1 MISFDGGYILDL
13 PANHKESNVNALN
26 NLKLVAAKRP
36 SAQPQIVLRRN
47 RLIAKMWEQVELF
60 KAQQA
65 GTTFA
70 PTKFRSVKD
79 PETGERRN
87 VEVQKLVRAW
97 WWTAENGKVCLHV
110 RYGTKT
116 LELAKG
122 KTAIEIGTV
131 DDLIQTFETLK
142 AAVAAGELDTQIE
155 AISGQMRSGFV
166 GKK

>member
-13 PANHKESNVNALN
+13 PVNHKESNMNTLN
-26 NLKLVAAKRP
+26 SLKLVATKRP

-47 RLIAKMWEQVELF
+47 RLIAKIWEQVELF

-79 PETGERRN
+79 AETGERRN
-87 VEVQKLVRAW
+87 VEVQKRVRAW

-122 KTAIEIGTV
+122 KTAIEIGTL
-131 DDLIQTFETLK
+131 DDLIPTFEMLK
-142 AAVAAGELDTQIE
+142 AAVAAGELDGPIE
-155 AISGQMRSGFV
+155 AVSGQMRSGFV
-166 GKK
+166 SK